1 MTPAPAN
8 SRVAAATLVPALAG
22 ALAILVGGM
31 VILGWALDI
40 AALKSVLPIWVAM
53 KPNTAV
59 AFILIGL
66 AVLFSRPPSAF
77 RLGPVLSRLGGGLA
91 GLIGLLSLAEYIFNW
106 NPGFDQW
113 LFPEPAGAVGT
124 SHPGRMAPDAALCFA
139 LLALGCEFARRVS
152 GAASLLVAPLILG
165 MLVTTIGLAEIL
177 SYLTPSLRTYGWGGL
192 TMMALPTSIL
202 FTALGVALVG
212 NAVPRKTATSGG
224 SAQPLAQTADTA
236 SLKFILIFVGLAVGI
251 MSTGIFYYRNIE
263 RKFVREVD
271 QQLSA
276 IADLKVSQLAQWR
289 RERVGD
295 ATLLLRNRAFAGL
308 VRRFLTQ
315 PADADAQQQLQDWLG
330 KYPGTYDY
338 DEVRLMDAAGVS
350 RLTIPAGRSPPS
362 DFILQR
368 SLATLRSGRLDM
380 VDLYLSATD
389 GRVYL
394 ALLVPVF
401 DEANASQ
408 PLGVLVLRVDPT
420 LQLFPSIQGWPVP
433 SRTAETL
440 LVRREGHEALYLN
453 DLRFR
458 SRAAL
463 ELRIPLARRDVPAVR
478 AILGETG
485 TVEGTDYR
493 DVPVLAALRGIPD
506 SPWFLIAKLDHE
518 EAYAQMRGE
527 FWQIFATVV
536 GFLFAAGAGVG
547 LVWREQRG
555 QFLQMQMKAVE
566 ELRASEF
573 RYRRLFEATKDGVLI
588 LEAET
593 GMVIDVN
600 PFLVELL
607 GFSRAEFQ
615 GKKVWELGF
624 FKDIVANQANFAE
637 LQRKEYIRYE
647 NLALETKTGRRIEV
661 EFTSNVYLV
670 NDQKVIQCDIRDISH
685 RKQAEAALRENEL
698 KYRALFETAEG
709 AILLFAEGRW
719 VDCNARA
726 LKVFG
731 CTREQIIGA
740 HPSRFSPPTQP
751 DGRPSEAEA
760 IKLINLAF
768 TGLPQIFQW
777 QHCRLDGAPF
787 AAEVSLNRVD
797 LGGKPHMQA
806 IVRDISER
814 KQAEVALRQQAEELR
829 LRNEA
834 LGRFNTVAVGR
845 ELRMI
850 ELKREIN
857 ALCGKAGEPPRHRV
871 AATDESPR

>member
-1 MTPAPAN
+1 
-8 SRVAAATLVPALAG
+8 
-22 ALAILVGGM
+22 
-31 VILGWALDI
+31 
-40 AALKSVLPIWVAM
+40 
-53 KPNTAV
+53 
-59 AFILIGL
+59 
-66 AVLFSRPPSAF
+66 
-77 RLGPVLSRLGGGLA
+77 
-91 GLIGLLSLAEYIFNW
+91 
-106 NPGFDQW
+106 
-113 LFPEPAGAVGT
+113 
-124 SHPGRMAPDAALCFA
+124 
-139 LLALGCEFARRVS
+139 
-152 GAASLLVAPLILG
+152 
-165 MLVTTIGLAEIL
+165 
-177 SYLTPSLRTYGWGGL
+177 
-192 TMMALPTSIL
+192 MMALPTAIL
-202 FTALGVALVG
+202 FTLLGAALVAS
-212 NAVPRKTATSGG
+212 AVPRKIPASGG
-224 SAQPLAQTADTA
+224 SAQPFARADNGA
-236 SLKFILIFVGLAVGI
+236 PIKFFFIFAALSIGI
-251 MSTGIFYYRNIE
+251 IAAGAFYYRSIE
-263 RKFVREVD
+263 RKFINEVSS
-271 QQLSA
+271 QLSA
-276 IADLKVSQLAQWR
+276 IVDLKVSQLAQWR
-289 RERVGD
+289 RERLGD
-295 ATLLLRNRAFAGL
+295 AALLLRNRAFAGL

-315 PADADAQQQLQDWLG
+315 PADADPQHQLQDWLG

-368 SLATLRSGRLDM
+368 SLATLRSGRVDM

-420 LQLFPSIQGWPVP
+420 LHLFPSIQGWPVP

-453 DLRFR
+453 NLRFR
-458 SRAAL
+458 SHAAL
-463 ELRIPLARRDVPAVR
+463 ELRLPLARRDLPAAR

-547 LVWREQRG
+547 LVWRDQRG
-555 QFLQMQMKAVE
+555 QFFQRQMKAVE

-607 GFSRAEFQ
+607 GFSREEFQ

-751 DGRPSEAEA
+751 DGRPSEAEV